1 VSDIPIIYFYE
12 TFPIIKKGYL
22 YLNGFHV
29 EKNEE
34 TALKYFKLAADA
46 GNPDG
51 QYNYGAL
58 VLLRYYQGEASANLN
73 LVNFSFQKTT

>member
-1 VSDIPIIYFYE
+1 MKYFLIFIE
-12 TFPIIKKGYL
+12 GYL

-34 TALKYFKLAADA
+34 MAAKYFKLAADA

-58 VLLRYYQGEASANLN
+58 ILLKYYHGDAESNLN
-73 LVNFSFQKTT
+73 IVSYFKKD